1 MANVVKAVIKWE
13 IDMEN
18 SVVEPKLDCNELD
31 RYYMSMP
38 DGYIVVKI
46 PYAKSGMDEWDI
58 VYVNQRLA
66 DYMQLDRDY
75 MLHNT
80 YGHIFSYKDV
90 TLKELYVNVAY
101 HGVPME
107 TEIYSSVA
115 KKYFGVTA
123 YQFAGGYFACLV
135 KDITQMRLYQA
146 AVSSTLQAY
155 YEVYHVNL
163 AEDYC
168 QMIYPK
174 YWSSDE
180 TLSYSKEITRRIFH
194 NIICENPSKD
204 IEKLINAE
212 NIKNEL
218 KDRDVVEYRYKRQI
232 EKDAYK
238 WCLVSFIVEEREEDI
253 PVCVTMTIR
262 NIEDVLKKEMEQQM
276 LIEEALAQAESASR
290 AKGEFLSNMSHEI
303 RTPMNVI
310 LGYTS
315 IAKNNMDNIVKVE
328 DCINKIKTA
337 GNHLVRLINEILDV
351 SRIESGNVSIEK
363 DESDICEL
371 MDNFY
376 NILVIQSSGK
386 KQQLSMD
393 KDIKHIYVYMDWMRI
408 NQVLINIVGNAI
420 KYTPEGGHIHIN
432 VKEVE
437 KPDKSYSDYVF
448 TVKDDGRGIA
458 KKDIQHL
465 FDMYTRGAYDSDAS
479 VEGTGLGLSIA
490 KRIVELM
497 NGTIEVESDMGLGTE
512 FTITIPMKYIIKNT
526 NTKLRENVLNGNI
539 HSKENIQDSGV
550 SYQEDDSEDTTGRI
564 LSSIRIMVVDDNEY
578 NRDIA
583 TEILRE
589 SGADVTEYSNGLD
602 AIEYIKSATEDAVD
616 IVLMDVRMPGMD
628 GFETTKIIR
637 SLDNTKKA
645 GIPIVAMTA
654 NAFDEDRK
662 KALENGMNGHI
673 SKPFNVDTFAET
685 VLGYIGERMN
695 SSKTE

>member
-58 VYVNQRLA
+58 VYVNQKLA

-204 IEKLINAE
+204 
-212 NIKNEL
+212 
-218 KDRDVVEYRYKRQI
+218 
-232 EKDAYK
+232 
-238 WCLVSFIVEEREEDI
+238 
-253 PVCVTMTIR
+253 
-262 NIEDVLKKEMEQQM
+262 
-276 LIEEALAQAESASR
+276 
-290 AKGEFLSNMSHEI
+290 
-303 RTPMNVI
+303 
-310 LGYTS
+310 
-315 IAKNNMDNIVKVE
+315 
-328 DCINKIKTA
+328 
-337 GNHLVRLINEILDV
+337 
-351 SRIESGNVSIEK
+351 
-363 DESDICEL
+363 
-371 MDNFY
+371 
-376 NILVIQSSGK
+376 
-386 KQQLSMD
+386 
-393 KDIKHIYVYMDWMRI
+393 
-408 NQVLINIVGNAI
+408 
-420 KYTPEGGHIHIN
+420 
-432 VKEVE
+432 
-437 KPDKSYSDYVF
+437 
-448 TVKDDGRGIA
+448 
-458 KKDIQHL
+458 
-465 FDMYTRGAYDSDAS
+465 
-479 VEGTGLGLSIA
+479 
-490 KRIVELM
+490 
-497 NGTIEVESDMGLGTE
+497 
-512 FTITIPMKYIIKNT
+512 
-526 NTKLRENVLNGNI
+526 
-539 HSKENIQDSGV
+539 
-550 SYQEDDSEDTTGRI
+550 
-564 LSSIRIMVVDDNEY
+564 
-578 NRDIA
+578 
-583 TEILRE
+583 
-589 SGADVTEYSNGLD
+589 
-602 AIEYIKSATEDAVD
+602 
-616 IVLMDVRMPGMD
+616 
-628 GFETTKIIR
+628 
-637 SLDNTKKA
+637 
-645 GIPIVAMTA
+645 
-654 NAFDEDRK
+654 
-662 KALENGMNGHI
+662 
-673 SKPFNVDTFAET
+673 
-685 VLGYIGERMN
+685 
-695 SSKTE
+695 

>member
-1 MANVVKAVIKWE
+1 
-13 IDMEN
+13 
-18 SVVEPKLDCNELD
+18 
-31 RYYMSMP
+31 
-38 DGYIVVKI
+38 
-46 PYAKSGMDEWDI
+46 
-58 VYVNQRLA
+58 
-66 DYMQLDRDY
+66 
-75 MLHNT
+75 
-80 YGHIFSYKDV
+80 
-90 TLKELYVNVAY
+90 
-101 HGVPME
+101 
-107 TEIYSSVA
+107 
-115 KKYFGVTA
+115 
-123 YQFAGGYFACLV
+123 
-135 KDITQMRLYQA
+135 
-146 AVSSTLQAY
+146 
-155 YEVYHVNL
+155 
-163 AEDYC
+163 
-168 QMIYPK
+168 
-174 YWSSDE
+174 
-180 TLSYSKEITRRIFH
+180 
-194 NIICENPSKD
+194 
-204 IEKLINAE
+204 
-212 NIKNEL
+212 
-218 KDRDVVEYRYKRQI
+218 
-232 EKDAYK
+232 
-238 WCLVSFIVEEREEDI
+238 
-253 PVCVTMTIR
+253 MTIR
-262 NIEDVLKKEMEQQM
+262 NIEDILKKEMEQQM

-315 IAKNNMDNIVKVE
+315 IAKNNMDNIGKVE
-328 DCINKIKTA
+328 DCINKIKSA

-351 SRIESGNVSIEK
+351 SRIESGKVSIEK

-437 KPDKSYSDYVF
+437 KSDKSYSDYVF

-458 KKDIQHL
+458 KKDIPHL

-479 VEGTGLGLSIA
+479 VEGTGLGLSIV

-589 SGADVTEYSNGLD
+589 SEADVTEYSNGLD
-602 AIEYIKSATEDAVD
+602 AIEYIKSAPDDAID
-616 IVLMDVRMPGMD
+616 IILMDVRMPGMD

-637 SLDNTKKA
+637 SLDNNKKA

-695 SSKTE
+695 SLKTE